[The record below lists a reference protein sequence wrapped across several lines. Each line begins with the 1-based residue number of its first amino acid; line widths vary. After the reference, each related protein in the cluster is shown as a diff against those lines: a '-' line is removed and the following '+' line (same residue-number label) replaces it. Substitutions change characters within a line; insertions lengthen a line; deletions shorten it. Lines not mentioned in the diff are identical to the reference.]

1 MNLYERF
8 DVVFRAAGQAK
19 ALVSPSDRDADLCY
33 ADLLLAAEKAAGAL
47 TLAGVGPGDRV
58 LVQVGKTPAAVAL
71 YLACLK
77 AGAVY
82 TPINTAY
89 TAPEVAYFLTDA
101 EPKLFV
107 AGSADTVPANCAA
120 RVETLTASAEGTW
133 PDLVADAQPF
143 RQTVAREDHDIAA
156 LVYTSGTTGRS
167 KGAMLTHANLRTNG
181 ETLNAYWGWR
191 DDDVLLHALPIFH
204 VHGLFVA
211 LHCAFL
217 KGTPVVFLPT
227 FDAGTIIRELPRCTV
242 LMGVP
247 TFYTRLLERPDF
259 DAETCRNMRLFISGS
274 APLTEQTFAAFESRT
289 GMRILERYG
298 MSETL
303 MNTSNPLDGERVAG
317 TVGFSLP
324 DVETRIVDDAG
335 RPVAPGHVGGIE
347 VRGPNVFKGY
357 WRMPEKTAEEFR
369 DDGYFITGDLG
380 AMDDAGRVAIVG
392 RSKDLVIS
400 GGYNVYP
407 KEVEALLD
415 ELPGVVESAVI
426 GVPHADFGEGVVAV
440 LAVGGHAVTSAEV
453 DRHLAGRLARY
464 KQPKRVVC
472 VDELPRNAMGKVQK
486 AALRETYRALLSATG

>member
-8 DVVFRAAGQAK
+8 EAVFQAAGRTP
-19 ALVSPSDRDADLCY
+19 ALMSASAVDADMAY
-33 ADLLLAAEKAAGAL
+33 ADLLVAVDKAAGAL
-47 TLAGVGPGDRV
+47 AQCGIAAGDRV
-58 LVQVGKTPAAVAL
+58 LVQVDKTPAAVVL

-89 TAPEVAYFLTDA
+89 TAPEVAYFLNDA
-101 EPKLFV
+101 EPELFV
-107 AGSADTVPANCAA
+107 AGSAHRVPADCGA
-120 RVETLTASAEGTW
+120 RVETLTASGGGSW
-133 PDLVADAQPF
+133 PRQVAGAQPLGA
-143 RQTVAREDHDIAA
+143 TLARTDDDIAA

-167 KGAMLTHANLRTNG
+167 KGAMLTHANLRTNA
-181 ETLNAYWGWR
+181 ETLCAYWGWH

-217 KGTPVVFLPT
+217 KGTPVLSLPR
-227 FDAGTIIRELPRCTV
+227 FDVDTIIRELHRCTV
-242 LMGVP
+242 MMGVP
-247 TFYTRLLERPDF
+247 TFYTRLLERTDF

-274 APLTEQTFAAFESRT
+274 APLNEQTFATFETRT

-324 DVETRIVDDAG
+324 GIETRIADEAG
-335 RPVAPGHVGGIE
+335 MSVAAGQVGGIE
-347 VRGPNVFKGY
+347 VRGQNVFKGY
-357 WRMPEKTAEEFR
+357 WRMPDKTAEEFR
-369 DDGYFITGDLG
+369 DDGFFMTGDLG
-380 AMDDAGRVAIVG
+380 TMDETGRVAIVG

-415 ELPGVVESAVI
+415 DIPGVVESAVI

-440 LAVGGHAVTSAEV
+440 LAVSGDAVTLGQV

-464 KQPKRVVC
+464 KQPKQVVC

-486 AALRETYRALLSATG
+486 ATLRETYRALLANSG